1 MKDYRK
7 AFQMTLGFS
16 IVLAAAV
23 AVFGWRYVSQE
34 RSAAASKEM
43 VNPSATASTASGTE
57 GNSGSAAPAP
67 VKLTPL
73 QLSPQRLQSIGVTSD
88 EVEEREISND
98 IRAVG
103 NVAVDERLEAYVQ
116 TRFSGWIQKVYANST
131 YQYVKKGQPLLTI
144 YSPELV
150 TTENEY
156 LLAMK
161 NQDLLHSSTVPGVA
175 LGATSLLTAAR
186 ERLKQW
192 EIPAREIQRLES
204 TGQVW
209 QNLEVDSPVSG
220 YITEYNA
227 LPNLYAKPATRL
239 YTIADLSTV
248 WVYAEVFQS
257 DISQIR
263 RGQPAIVT
271 SDAYPGRAFHGRV
284 DFIYP
289 EVNMNTRTVK
299 VRLVFRNPG
308 LKLTPGMFVN
318 VSLKALLGRRLAIPV
333 SGVFHT
339 GTRNIVF
346 IDHGG
351 GYLAPR
357 DVTLGPR
364 AGDYYTVLKGL
375 KSGERIVT
383 SANFLIDSESQLQA
397 ALGSFVPPPPG
408 AGAAASMNMGNA
420 PQATVEFT
428 TSPSPPSK
436 GQNAIR
442 VKLTASDGTPITG
455 AEVKVRFFMPAMPAM
470 GMAAMQSVFTLTDRG
485 GGFYEGSGQLQSGG
499 TWQVTVTA
507 RKNGQTL
514 ATKQLSV
521 NAEGGM

>member
-7 AFQMTLGFS
+7 AFQITLGFC

-23 AVFGWRYVSQE
+23 AVFGWRYVAQE
-34 RSAAASKEM
+34 RRAASPKEM
-43 VNPSATASTASGTE
+43 VMPAAAASTASGT
-57 GNSGSAAPAP
+57 GGKAAPAAVAP
-67 VKLTPL
+67 VKLSPL
-73 QLSPQRLQSIGVTSD
+73 QLSPQRLQSIGVTSG
-88 EVEEREISND
+88 EVKERELSND

-116 TRFSGWIQKVYANST
+116 TRFSGWVQKVYANST

-156 LLAMK
+156 LLAIK
-161 NQDLLHSSTVPGVA
+161 NQDLLHGSTVPGVA
-175 LGATSLLTAAR
+175 SGANSLLTAAR

-192 EIPAREIQRLES
+192 EIPTREIQRLES
-204 TGQVW
+204 TGQVR

-227 LPNLYAKPATRL
+227 LPNLYVKPATRL

-248 WVYAEVFQS
+248 WVFAEVFQS
-257 DISQIR
+257 DLEQIR
-263 RGQPAIVT
+263 VGQGATVT
-271 SDAYPGRAFHGRV
+271 SDAYPGRTFYGRV
-284 DFIYP
+284 DFVYP

-318 VSLKALLGRRLAIPV
+318 VSLKVPLGRRLAVPV

-346 IDHGG
+346 VDHGG

-364 AGDYYTVLKGL
+364 AGDYYSVLKGL
-375 KSGERIVT
+375 KPGEKIVT
-383 SANFLIDSESQLQA
+383 SANFLLDSESQLQA

-408 AGAAASMNMGNA
+408 AGAAASMNMVNA
-420 PQATVEFT
+420 PQATMEFT

-436 GQNAIR
+436 GRNTVR
-442 VKLTASDGTPITG
+442 VKLTDASGKPIAG

-470 GMAAMQSVFTLTDRG
+470 GMSAMQSVFTLTDKG
-485 GGFYEGSGQLQSGG
+485 GGYYEGDGKLQTGG
-499 TWQVTVTA
+499 TWQVTVIA
-507 RKNGQTL
+507 QKDGQTV

>member
-7 AFQMTLGFS
+7 AFQITLGLS
-16 IVLAAAV
+16 IVLAAGMAF
-23 AVFGWRYVSQE
+23 FGWRYVAQG
-34 RSAAASKEM
+34 RRAAEPKRMTMPPTTAGE
-43 VNPSATASTASGTE
+43 ASTAES
-57 GNSGSAAPAP
+57 SPAPAP
-67 VKLTPL
+67 AALAPL
-73 QLSPQRLQSIGVTSD
+73 QLSPQRLQSIGVTSGT
-88 EVEEREISND
+88 VEMRQLTNE

-131 YQYVKKGQPLLTI
+131 YQYVKKGQPLFTI

-150 TTENEY
+150 TTEQEY
-156 LLAMK
+156 LLARK
-161 NQDLLHSSTVPGVA
+161 NRGLLAQSTVPGVA
-175 LGATSLLTAAR
+175 SGADSLLAAAT
-186 ERLKQW
+186 ERLEQW
-192 EIPAREIQRLES
+192 KVPQREIARLES
-204 TGQVW
+204 TGQVRHD
-209 QNLEVDSPVSG
+209 LEIDSPVSG

-248 WVYAEVFQS
+248 WVFAEIFQS
-257 DISQIR
+257 DMEQIR
-263 RGQPAIVT
+263 VGQRATVT
-271 SDAYPGRAFHGRV
+271 SDAYPGRTFYGRV
-284 DFIYP
+284 DFVYP
-289 EVNMNTRTVK
+289 EINMNTRTVK

-318 VSLKALLGRRLAIPV
+318 VSLKIPLGRRLAIPTG
-333 SGVFHT
+333 GVFHT

-364 AGDYYTVLKGL
+364 AGDYYSVLKGL
-375 KSGERIVT
+375 KPGERIVT

-397 ALGSFVPPPPG
+397 ALGSFAPPPPPPSG
-408 AGAAASMNMGNA
+408 GSAQAAAKANI
-420 PQATVEFT
+420 EFT
-428 TSPSPPSK
+428 TSPSPPRK
-436 GQNAIR
+436 GQNTVRI
-442 VKLTASDGTPITG
+442 KLADADGKPITS
-455 AEVKVRFFMPAMPAM
+455 AEVRVRFFMPAMPAM
-470 GMAAMQSVFTLTDRG
+470 GMAAMQSVFTLTDQG
-485 GGFYEGSGQLQSGG
+485 GGFYEGRGQLQSGG
-499 TWQVTVTA
+499 TWQVTVIA

>member
-7 AFQMTLGFS
+7 AFQMTLGLS

-23 AVFGWRYVSQE
+23 AFFGWRYVTQN
-34 RSAAASKEM
+34 RR
-43 VNPSATASTASGTE
+43 P
-57 GNSGSAAPAP
+57 AAPEEPARPATGEVGTTQSSPMPAP
-67 VKLTPL
+67 TALAPL
-73 QLSPQRLQSIGVTSD
+73 QLSPQRLQSIGVTSG
-88 EVEEREISND
+88 EVEVRDLSNE

-103 NVAVDERLEAYVQ
+103 NVAVDERLKAYVQ

-131 YQYVKKGQPLLTI
+131 YQYVKKGQPLFTI

-161 NQDLLHSSTVPGVA
+161 NQDLLQSSTVPGVA
-175 LGATSLLTAAR
+175 SGANSLLTAAR
-186 ERLKQW
+186 ERLQQW
-192 EIPAREIQRLES
+192 EIPAREIQHLES
-204 TGQVW
+204 TGQVRHD
-209 QNLEVDSPVSG
+209 LEVDSPVSG

-227 LPNLYAKPATRL
+227 LPNLYVQPATRL
-239 YTIADLSTV
+239 YTMADLSTV
-248 WVYAEVFQS
+248 WVFAEVFQS

-263 RGQPAIVT
+263 RGQSAIVT
-271 SDAYPGRAFHGRV
+271 SDAYPGRTFHGRV

-289 EVNMNTRTVK
+289 EVNMDTRTIK

-318 VSLKALLGRRLAIPV
+318 VSLKIPLGRRVAIPV
-333 SGVFHT
+333 TGVFHT

-351 GYLAPR
+351 GYLEPR

-364 AGDYYTVLKGL
+364 AGDSYSVLKGL
-375 KSGERIVT
+375 KPGEKIVT

-397 ALGSFVPPPPG
+397 ALGSFAPPPSG
-408 AGAAASMNMGNA
+408 AGAAGAMNQGNI
-420 PQATVEFT
+420 PQAHVEFT
-428 TSPSPPSK
+428 TSPSPPRK
-436 GQNAIR
+436 GRNTVR
-442 VKLTASDGTPITG
+442 VKLTGADGQPVAG
-455 AEVKVRFFMPAMPAM
+455 AQVKVRFFMPGMPAM
-470 GMAAMQSVFTLTDRG
+470 GMAAMQSVFTLADQG
-485 GGFYEGSGQLQSGG
+485 GGFYEGSGQLQTGG
-499 TWQVTVTA
+499 TWQVTVIA
-507 RKNGQTL
+507 QKNGQTL
-514 ATKQLSV
+514 ATRQLSV